1 MMETI
6 ELRPDLQR
14 ALQEDAMRESR
25 SINDIVT
32 DAVERYLYEQSK
44 TKILWEIEA
53 YHRMHSEL
61 KQKYLHQWVAV
72 HDQKLIDHD
81 EDRTTLH
88 RRVHEKYGDI
98 SILIREVMEQPEVE
112 LRFRTRGRGKIE
124 S

>member
-1 MMETI
+1 METI
-6 ELRPDLQR
+6 ELRPDLR
-14 ALQEDAMRESR
+14 EALEQDAERESR
-25 SINDIVT
+25 SVNDIVN
-32 DAVERYLYEQSK
+32 DAVEQYLYEQSK

-53 YHRMHSEL
+53 YHRMHPEL
-61 KQKYLHQWVAV
+61 KQKYFHQWVAV

-81 EDRTTLH
+81 EDRTILH